1 VGSKERRER
10 ERQDVRQ
17 KILEAAREI
26 LLSSG
31 VEGMSMRKVAER
43 IEYSPTTIYLHFTDK
58 TALLEEL
65 LHSDFQA
72 LGAQFQRIARV
83 GDPVERLRQAGHAY
97 IQFGLGHPNHYRTM
111 FSVPGAKKS
120 SDNPDRGNPNRDGYA
135 FLRGLVGEAMAA
147 GRVRGNLRDAELVAQ
162 TLWAGV
168 HGVVSLLLA
177 RGEDTWIDWR
187 SRKAIAE
194 LMLDTLMDG
203 ICVPA
208 PAPSDRASSA
218 AAPAPPS
225 TATDG
230 RRAPPVRP
238 AGRQTPARKARRST

>member
-1 VGSKERRER
+1 MGSKERRER

-26 LLSSG
+26 LLASG

-65 LHSDFQA
+65 LRSDFQA

-111 FSVPGAKKS
+111 FSVPPAKKRP
-120 SDNPDRGNPNRDGYA
+120 DDPDRGNPDRDGYA
-135 FLRGLVGEAMAA
+135 FLRSLVEQAIAE
-147 GRVRGNLRDAELVAQ
+147 GRVRHSLGDAELVAQ

-177 RGEDTWIDWR
+177 RGEDTWVTWR
-187 SRKAIAE
+187 SRKAIAD
-194 LMLDTLMDG
+194 LMLDTLMEG
-203 ICVPA
+203 IA
-208 PAPSDRASSA
+208 I
-218 AAPAPPS
+218 PAPP
-225 TATDG
+225 D
-230 RRAPPVRP
+230 RP
-238 AGRQTPARKARRST
+238 AARRKEPARKVRRRST

>member
-26 LLSSG
+26 LLASG

-65 LHSDFQA
+65 LRSDFQA

-111 FSVPGAKKS
+111 FSVPATKKRP
-120 SDNPDRGNPNRDGYA
+120 DDPDRGNPDRDGYA
-135 FLRGLVGEAMAA
+135 FLRGLVAQAIAE
-147 GRVRGNLRDAELVAQ
+147 GRVRDSLTDPELVAQ

-177 RGEDTWIDWR
+177 RGEDTWISWR
-187 SRKAIAE
+187 SRTAIAD
-194 LMLDTLMDG
+194 LMLDTLMEG
-203 ICVPA
+203 IAIPA
-208 PAPSDRASSA
+208 PLDGPA
-218 AAPAPPS
+218 AARKA
-225 TATDG
+225 
-230 RRAPPVRP
+230 
-238 AGRQTPARKARRST
+238 PARKVRRRST